1 MQRQRPKK
9 KSHHHG
15 GGQQQ
20 AASSQPHFSRQ
31 QDNDADA
38 GLDFNPRNQH
48 EKSLLGRPPVHGV
61 TIDPPGTH
69 INDDAV
75 WVRRRDKGWL
85 VSVSI
90 ADVPAIVPS
99 GSAAEAE
106 ARERMEE
113 TRIRGQGVQR
123 IFPVAFLDNH
133 VSLQEG
139 KLRPTIT
146 FNIAMD
152 GNGALVDYKI
162 KRTAFTSLHAN
173 DDGMFSKN
181 RVMDPERLK
190 IFKDFSVASYQNRAR
205 SLAHEV
211 DSIFDD
217 QAPKPPAILCRDSGD
232 MADGERV
239 VHEATR
245 LANRVAA
252 DFLEENGL
260 IVPYKPQKAIVTV
273 AAVTR
278 DYHFDKM
285 CNKVCVDL
293 LKRVQQDA
301 RPYVHLTSPMRH
313 YKDYLALKILGRAVD
328 GQAEDPALTREAVSL
343 SDVFNEKASGG
354 GSDYLLRDSW
364 EGEWHGALRRQRFW
378 HPFDDIRPGWRGYD
392 SLHRLKGMVAANG
405 WEVPLV
411 AERDLMVQGAA
422 LHFTA
427 ISLRTKKNPD
437 VVFRAWAV
445 SHDRNRAL
453 ETASARILALYEHTG
468 PGPRFSYTGA

>member
-1 MQRQRPKK
+1 MQRHRPKK
-9 KSHHHG
+9 KSHPPG

-20 AASSQPHFSRQ
+20 AARRQPPSSGQ
-31 QDNDADA
+31 QDNDADV
-38 GLDFNPRNQH
+38 GLDFNPRIQL
-48 EKSLLGRPPVHGV
+48 EKSLLGRPPAHGV
-61 TIDPPGTH
+61 TIDPPGTY
-69 INDDAV
+69 INDDAI

-106 ARERMEE
+106 ARARMEE

-139 KLRPTIT
+139 KTRPTIT

-162 KRTAFTSLHAN
+162 RRTAFTNLHAN

-181 RVMDPERLK
+181 RTMDPERLK
-190 IFKDFSVASYQNRAR
+190 IFKDFSVAAYQGRAR
-205 SLAHEV
+205 RLAHEFDV
-211 DSIFDD
+211 IFDD
-217 QAPKPPAILCRDSGD
+217 QASEPPAVLCRDSGD
-232 MADGERV
+232 MLDGERV

-245 LANRVAA
+245 LANRVATE
-252 DFLEENGL
+252 FLEESGL
-260 IVPYKPQKAIVTV
+260 VVPYKPQKAIVNVT
-273 AAVTR
+273 AVTR

-285 CNKVCVDL
+285 CNKVCAGL
-293 LKRVQQDA
+293 LKRAQHDI

-328 GQAEDPALTREAVSL
+328 GQAEDPALTREVISL
-343 SDVFNEKASGG
+343 SSLFNEKAAGG

-364 EGEWHGALRRQRFW
+364 EGEWHGALRRQRSW
-378 HPFDDIRPGWRGYD
+378 HPFDEIRPGWRGFD
-392 SLHRLKGMVAANG
+392 STQRLMGMVSGNG

-427 ISLRTKKNPD
+427 ISLRTAKNPD
-437 VVFRAWAV
+437 VTFRAWAV
-445 SHDRNRAL
+445 SHDRGRAL
-453 ETASARILALYEHTG
+453 ETASERVLALHSHTG
-468 PGPRFSYTGA
+468 PGPRFSFAGV